1 MAGYTQNSSGGY
13 DVNYEDER
21 FESVEQERV
30 EKEANLANT
39 YNNMLNNSD
48 QYYNNQ
54 IKATQDYANKQSE
67 IQQANTD
74 FAIQQ
79 IEQQKEQAQTDYTK
93 EQKGAYV
100 DYMKQTKSNAQNM
113 ANSGLNNTGYSES
126 SEVSIYNAYQ
136 NRVGTAKES
145 LNRTIENY
153 NNSMQ
158 QALLANNEALAEIAF
173 NALQT
178 ENQLNQQAFEYKNS
192 LILQKENA
200 LQELNDRFYN
210 RYQDVL
216 AQINSEIELQMA
228 LDQIDRE
235 YEQWEKEFNESRN
248 QWQQEFEL
256 QKRETEA
263 SIAATNAQAAY
274 YKEQASSLSAN
285 SNPYSNTNNT
295 KNYEVNTP
303 YYQGELNADAK
314 NGTFSNGYQPD
325 NINGNKL
332 SATGDTITFNTQTL
346 SGQTKT
352 VTQNIWKT
360 SDGKRYYWDGRYNK
374 YIELGHI
381 TEGRTMGGRGG
392 R

>member
-21 FESVEQERV
+21 FKSVEQERV

-48 QYYNNQ
+48 QNYNNQ

-113 ANSGLNNTGYSES
+113 ANGGLSNTGYSES

-200 LQELNDRFYN
+200 LQELNDRYYT
-210 RYQDVL
+210 RYQNVL

-235 YEQWEKEFNESRN
+235 YEQWEKEFNEARN
-248 QWQQEFEL
+248 QWQQEFDEARNQWQQEFNL
-256 QKRETEA
+256 QRRETEA
-263 SIAATNAQAAY
+263 SIAATNAQASY
-274 YKEQASSLSAN
+274 YKAKAN
-285 SNPYSNTNNT
+285 ETTTITSKNPYSNNSTNQNT
-295 KNYEVNTP
+295 NQTSNGGTVKLSNGQIGYSSAVEAYKAAGGATP
-303 YYQGELNADAK
+303 YTESGLI
-314 NGTFSNGYQPD
+314 SNGMVKAVSY
-325 NINGNKL
+325 NGKSYYYVVKL
-332 SATGDTITFNTQTL
+332 KPSKWNYSL
-346 SGQTKT
+346 
-352 VTQNIWKT
+352 
-360 SDGKRYYWDGRYNK
+360 Y
-374 YIELGHI
+374 
-381 TEGRTMGGRGG
+381 
-392 R
+392 

>member
-21 FESVEQERV
+21 FKSVEQERV

-39 YNNMLNNSD
+39 YNNMLNNSE

-54 IKATQDYANKQSE
+54 IEATQDYANKQSE

-100 DYMKQTKSNAQNM
+100 DYMKQTKSNVQNM
-113 ANSGLNNTGYSES
+113 ANGGLSNTGYSES

-158 QALLANNEALAEIAF
+158 QALLVNNEALAEIAF

-200 LQELNDRFYN
+200 LQELNDRYYT
-210 RYQDVL
+210 RYQNIL

-248 QWQQEFEL
+248 QWQQEFDL

-263 SIAATNAQAAY
+263 SIAATNAQTSY
-274 YKEQASSLSAN
+274 YKAQTSSLTAS
-285 SNPYSNTNNT
+285 SNPYGNT
-295 KNYEVNTP
+295 KNYEVNTA
-303 YYQGELNADAK
+303 YYQGDLNADAK

-346 SGQTKT
+346 SGQKQI

-360 SDGKRYYWDGRYNK
+360 SDGKKYYWDGRYNK
-374 YIELGHI
+374 YVSLNN
-381 TEGRTMGGRGG
+381 
-392 R
+392 

>member
-263 SIAATNAQAAY
+263 SIAATNAQASY
-274 YKEQASSLSAN
+274 YRAQANEITTTTSK
-285 SNPYSNTNNT
+285 NPYSNNSTNQNT
-295 KNYEVNTP
+295 NQTSNGGTVKLSNGQIGYSSAVEAYKAAGGSTP
-303 YYQGELNADAK
+303 YTESGLI
-314 NGTFSNGYQPD
+314 SNGMVKAVSY
-325 NINGNKL
+325 NGKSYYYVVKL
-332 SATGDTITFNTQTL
+332 KPSKLNYSL
-346 SGQTKT
+346 
-352 VTQNIWKT
+352 
-360 SDGKRYYWDGRYNK
+360 Y
-374 YIELGHI
+374 
-381 TEGRTMGGRGG
+381 
-392 R
+392 